1 MLRRSLESL
10 REIFSEVAP
19 SEPGRSDDLFSST
32 LSGPAKRHETYRS
45 DEQAGLNLPVAVVPD
60 EFDLEDFFATTA
72 TYYQEFSPVSAVVHV
87 LGRDESRILSDRR
100 PKSQR
105 RSDTSHTFREK
116 RACLGATIGEAVI
129 SGIGF
134 LESGT
139 APAYAACRRTL
150 AFALGRSAIVNGTL
164 LTPDTLV
171 ERWASLRRLTG
182 LSVSD
187 STVAAV
193 RTAHVIAFELS
204 QDAELG
210 AIDHSLAIAI
220 GDFVTGNDVDGSELL
235 RLLIHRYPRIEA
247 HIEQLHGSYDAR
259 LAAFT
264 QIVTAVHAE
273 SRGLECDQIAV
284 AFMCNQIL
292 PGSLSHIA
300 VLEKLV
306 EVFPA
311 SIVWYGF
318 FAMLSTST
326 KRSDQS
332 QPRSLM
338 LKLERDLVAPFSIG
352 ERPMCDISLQ
362 ELEVLSRVNLRP
374 DWLNPSQQRALLV
387 SIAPGVDIFARI
399 PGDGDGGR
407 ESARR
412 DQDIE
417 AMRAR
422 ISGLLEEALA
432 VLRNSS
438 GERNSSRTAP
448 RRTKRER

>member
-1 MLRRSLESL
+1 
-10 REIFSEVAP
+10 
-19 SEPGRSDDLFSST
+19 
-32 LSGPAKRHETYRS
+32 
-45 DEQAGLNLPVAVVPD
+45 
-60 EFDLEDFFATTA
+60 
-72 TYYQEFSPVSAVVHV
+72 
-87 LGRDESRILSDRR
+87 
-100 PKSQR
+100 
-105 RSDTSHTFREK
+105 
-116 RACLGATIGEAVI
+116 
-129 SGIGF
+129 
-134 LESGT
+134 
-139 APAYAACRRTL
+139 
-150 AFALGRSAIVNGTL
+150 
-164 LTPDTLV
+164 
-171 ERWASLRRLTG
+171 
-182 LSVSD
+182 
-187 STVAAV
+187 
-193 RTAHVIAFELS
+193 VIAFELN
-204 QDAELG
+204 QNADFG

-220 GDFVTGNDVDGSELL
+220 RNFITGNDVAGSDLL
-235 RLLIHRYPRIEA
+235 RLLIHRYPRIET
-247 HIEQLHGSYDAR
+247 HIEQLHGPYDAR

-273 SRGLECDQIAV
+273 SFGLECDQIAV

-311 SIVWYGF
+311 AIVWYGF
-318 FAMLSTST
+318 FAMLSTSN

-338 LKLERDLVAPFSIG
+338 LKLERDLVAPFSIVR
-352 ERPMCDISLQ
+352 RPTCDISLQ
-362 ELEVLSRVNLRP
+362 ELEVLSRVNQRP

-412 DQDIE
+412 DQDTE
-417 AMRAR
+417 AMRTR

-432 VLRNSS
+432 VLGNSS
-438 GERNSSRTAP
+438 GERSSSRTTP